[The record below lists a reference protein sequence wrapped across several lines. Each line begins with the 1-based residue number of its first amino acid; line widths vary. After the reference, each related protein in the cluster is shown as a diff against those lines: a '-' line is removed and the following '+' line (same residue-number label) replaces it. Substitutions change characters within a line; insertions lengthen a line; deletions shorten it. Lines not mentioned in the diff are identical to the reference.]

1 MYYAGIGSRETPV
14 EVLQYFERLGEWFDR
29 QGWILRSGHADGADR
44 AFEIGC
50 ERVHNEKEIYIPWKG
65 YNKSQSLLYL
75 DNLVNSEQA
84 YEIARQYHP
93 NWNNL
98 KEAAKKLMA
107 RNTYQILGMDLRTP
121 SSLIVCWTKGGKE
134 IGGTSQA
141 LRIARARNI
150 KVINAGN
157 YSDLNMVSKEITE
170 FLASMLA

>member
-1 MYYAGIGSRETPV
+1 MYYTGIGSRETPV
-14 EVLQYFERLGEWFDR
+14 DVLQYFERLGEWFS
-29 QGWILRSGHADGADR
+29 QNGWVLRSGHADGADR
-44 AFEIGC
+44 AFEMGC
-50 ERVHNEKEIYIPWKG
+50 DRASKEKEIYIPWRG
-65 YNKSQSLLYL
+65 FNNSESLLYL

-121 SSLIVCWTKGGKE
+121 SRLVVCWTKGGKE
-134 IGGTSQA
+134 VGGTSQA
-141 LRIARARNI
+141 LRIARACNI
-150 KVINAGN
+150 KVINAGS